1 MAWHICQVIRGPPP
15 GLGPWLQ
22 ITCVLYIPESEKLRC
37 SAPFSFAYNSPVIQM
52 IMSCN
57 ECNVLYILNLVCT
70 DERLTPD
77 GRPNWIKGTS
87 NYFNETLIVSGD
99 VVTYND
105 DKVRRPRMT
114 LLPKNRY
121 GDVVSV
127 TEFSIKTIQGV
138 NTIVV
143 SYEKNGTTTA
153 LVS

>member
-1 MAWHICQVIRGPPP
+1 MFYYSVTGKIALRLFLEFNWI
-15 GLGPWLQ
+15 WL
-22 ITCVLYIPESEKLRC
+22 ESKENLRC
-37 SAPFSFAYNSPVIQM
+37 SAPFPFANSSPVIQM

-57 ECNVLYILNLVCT
+57 KCNVLYILNLVCT

-99 VVTYND
+99 VVTYSD

-114 LLPKNRY
+114 LLPKNRH
-121 GDVVSV
+121 GDAVSV
-127 TEFSIKTIQGV
+127 TEFSLKTIQGV

>member
-1 MAWHICQVIRGPPP
+1 MTG
-15 GLGPWLQ
+15 
-22 ITCVLYIPESEKLRC
+22 VLYIPESKTLRC
-37 SAPFSFAYNSPVIQM
+37 SVPLLFAYNSPVIQWM
-52 IMSCN
+52 TSYNKCN
-57 ECNVLYILNLVCT
+57 ILFIFNLVCT

-87 NYFNETLIVSGD
+87 NYFNETLLTSIVLGD

-105 DKVRRPRMT
+105 DNIRRPRIT